1 MNKNLTFILIIL
13 ISALLFTTPA
23 FTMQSFGRFGN
34 DSEYTPETIAENTGR
49 LIIFTC
55 PDNRRA
61 CDNPVYT
68 FTPNYFIQINGK
80 KIASIY
86 GMQYLDVNLP
96 IGTYSIDVVKHNKL
110 DEDSIASS
118 FEVLIKE
125 HRLISII
132 LQSTNDE
139 GTTHSTYQVPDINK
153 LLSFSFLGMKFN
165 KAVVN
170 ESELN
175 SISESYLR
183 NVSEVLIKERNIKN
197 SFTTKSPVVTESE
210 SKPEVSQAEYIK
222 QLNSYKDAD
231 LKREADD
238 AIVIDAAKQEAAN
251 LRQAKESMRQKE
263 AKIAEE
269 KRQKES
275 DMLEAKRQRE
285 VEDALA
291 KKDDATC
298 KSYGGKKGTQAYI
311 QCRVSLV
318 VSRQEASDRQKT
330 MDALEKK
337 IETLQSQIQS
347 QAAAQSQAQE
357 RDRRLSAEQYASEQE
372 FKNKQ
377 IELQQAQLR
386 TLQQE
391 AQSAR
396 EARKWQNIQKSLDAM
411 GTVTPAAPSPFS
423 SYRIDGRTY
432 RCTDIGG
439 QVNCR

>member
-1 MNKNLTFILIIL
+1 MNKNLTFILI
-13 ISALLFTTPA
+13 SSLLFTTPA

-34 DSEYTPETIAENTGR
+34 DSEYTPEAIAENTGR

-139 GTTHSTYQVPDINK
+139 GTTHSTYQVPDVNK

-165 KAVVN
+165 KAEVN

-175 SISESYLR
+175 SISETYLR
-183 NVSEVLIKERNIKN
+183 NVNEVSIKERNIKN
-197 SFTTKSPVVTESE
+197 SSTTKSPVVTESE

-238 AIVIDAAKQEAAN
+238 AIVIDAAKQEVAN

-285 VEDALA
+285 VEDALV

-318 VSRQEASDRQKT
+318 VSRQEAADRQKT

-347 QAAAQSQAQE
+347 QAVAQSQAQE

-377 IELQQAQLR
+377 IELQQAQLQ

>member
-1 MNKNLTFILIIL
+1 MIIGDCKVRFLIIL

-23 FTMQSFGRFGN
+23 VAVQSFGKFG
-34 DSEYTPETIAENTGR
+34 DESSYTTEKIGENTGR

-165 KAVVN
+165 KAEVN

-238 AIVIDAAKQEAAN
+238 AIVKDAAKQEEAN
-251 LRQAKESMRQKE
+251 LRQAKELMRQKE
-263 AKIAEE
+263 AKIAEA
-269 KRQKES
+269 KQQKDVEL
-275 DMLEAKRQRE
+275 LEAKHQKDI
-285 VEDALA
+285 EDALA

-298 KSYGGKKGTQAYI
+298 KSYGAKKGSPAYV
-311 QCRVSLV
+311 QCRSTQVAN
-318 VSRQEASDRQKT
+318 RQEAIDRQKT
-330 MDALEKK
+330 IDALEKR
-337 IETLQSQIQS
+337 INILQTQIQS
-347 QAAAQSQAQE
+347 QSDAQYQSRE
-357 RDRRLSAEQYASEQE
+357 RDQKLSAEQAARDQE
-372 FKNKQ
+372 LKNRQ
-377 IELQQAQLR
+377 IELEQAQLQS
-386 TLQQE
+386 LQEQ
-391 AQSAR
+391 QKQAR
-396 EARKWQNIQKSLDAM
+396 EAARWEAIRQLNDPTRWNQKAPPLPQPA
-411 GTVTPAAPSPFS
+411 TPRR
-423 SYRIDGRTY
+423 YN
-432 RCTDIGG
+432 CTTNGAYTTC
-439 QVNCR
+439 Q